1 MRDVDTWHFS
11 VNNERELKNTEAQ
24 RMLIFRND
32 GFNFQVKLQ
41 LPFCFWVFSMREYV
55 SQHEEALEILTS
67 PMVYNAMQRHGI
79 NACVF
84 I

>member
-1 MRDVDTWHFS
+1 MREVDTWHFS

-24 RMLIFRND
+24 RILIFRNE
-32 GFNFQVKLQ
+32 GFNFELNYNC
-41 LPFCFWVFSMREYV
+41 LSVFEFSACVNV